1 MIKPVRKAVFPVAG
15 LGTRLLPATKSI
27 PKEMIT
33 VVDRPLIQYAVD
45 EAREAGIEQLIFVT
59 GRGKAALVDYFDSAF
74 ELEATMKGKG
84 KSLDPLQPSRVD
96 FGGLVTVR
104 QQQPLG
110 LGHAVWCAREIVGD
124 EPFAVLLPDEL
135 MLGKPNCLA
144 QMVKAY
150 EKVGGNVVAALEI
163 PAKETHQYG
172 VIDPG
177 AKDGRLTEIRG
188 MVEKPKPG
196 TAPSNLMLPGR
207 YILQPEVM
215 RELDAQEPGAG
226 GEIQLTD
233 AMAKLIGKQPFHAYE
248 FEGER
253 HDCGNA
259 AGFVI
264 ANLAVAMQR
273 DAIAGQVQAYLG
285 SA

>member
-1 MIKPVRKAVFPVAG
+1 M
-15 LGTRLLPATKSI
+15 
-27 PKEMIT
+27 PKEMLTI
-33 VVDRPLIQYAVD
+33 VDRPMIQYAVD

-59 GRGKAALVDYFDSAF
+59 GRGKSSLVDYFDMAF
-74 ELEATMKGKG
+74 ELETTMRDKG
-84 KSLDPLQPSRVD
+84 KSLDPLQPSRAG
-96 FGGLVTVR
+96 FGEIITVR

-135 MLGKPNCLA
+135 MAGSPSCLA
-144 QMVKAY
+144 QLVEAY
-150 EKVGGNVVAALEI
+150 QEVGGNVVAALEV
-163 PAKETHQYG
+163 PADETHKYG

-177 AKDGRLTEIRG
+177 DTSGRLTEIRG
-188 MVEKPKPG
+188 MVEKPAPG

-215 RELDAQEPGAG
+215 RALDAQETGAG

-233 AMAKLIGKQPFHAYE
+233 AMAKVIGRQPFHAYR
-248 FEGER
+248 FDGKR
-253 HDCGNA
+253 YDCGYA

-264 ANLAVAMQR
+264 ANLAMALERTDLASTVR
-273 DAIAGQVQAYLG
+273 DAIARL
-285 SA
+285 